1 MRPRIM
7 LPVFTYLARLSA
19 VLAAIFCARL
29 ISSPATAGA
38 YTFYEASSEELAGPP
53 GSIIRTEVLPGAPWG
68 ARAARLLYRSTGL
81 AGEPIAVSAV
91 VVVPTKPPPAEAR
104 QIVAWAHPT
113 TGVAR
118 KCAPSLLLD
127 AVMPTITGLTEML
140 ERGYVVVATDYPG
153 LGTGGEHPYLVG
165 VSEGRAVLDSVRAA
179 RTLTHAGN
187 RFAVWGHSQG
197 GHAALWT
204 GELARTYAPE
214 LDLVGIAAAA
224 PASELAKLF
233 DDDLSTTAGQIL
245 TALSLWSWSRVY
257 DTSLAS
263 VVQPNAIE
271 PVGKIGG
278 QCVSGF
284 ADLMVDASAFGQIRH
299 GFLKGDPTGIA
310 PWSTYLAESTP
321 GNHAGKWP
329 PVFIAQ
335 GSDDKIVDPPVTTDF
350 AIKLCDQGVGVRYF
364 SVPGATHDV
373 IATVSAKNAIAWIGD
388 RFADRLAPT
397 DCVAKNGASH

>member
-1 MRPRIM
+1 MSSVVPWPARIAGI
-7 LPVFTYLARLSA
+7 V
-19 VLAAIFCARL
+19 AAIACPWL
-29 ISSPATAGA
+29 IQPSASAESFAFYDVPA
-38 YTFYEASSEELAGPP
+38 EQLAGPP
-53 GSIIRTEVLPGAPWG
+53 GSIIRTQDLPGAPWG
-68 ARAARLLYRSTGL
+68 ARAQRLLYRSTGL

-127 AVMPTITGLTEML
+127 AVMATITGLTDMVG
-140 ERGYVVVATDYPG
+140 RGYVVVATDYPG
-153 LGTGGEHPYLVG
+153 LGTDGEHPYLVG
-165 VSEGRAVLDSVRAA
+165 ISEGRAVLDSVRAA
-179 RTLTHAGN
+179 RALTHAGN

-204 GELARTYAPE
+204 GELARTYAPD

-233 DDDLSTTAGQIL
+233 DDDLNTTAGQIL

-263 VVQPNAIE
+263 VVLPHAIE

-284 ADLMVDASAFGQIRH
+284 VDFMVDASAYGQIQR
-299 GFLKGDPTGIA
+299 GFLKGDPTTIA

-321 GNHAGKWP
+321 GNRAGKWP

-335 GSDDKIVDPPVTTDF
+335 GSDDKIVDQPVTTNF

-373 IATVSAKNAIAWIGD
+373 IATVSAKNAIAWIAD
-388 RFADRLAPT
+388 RFADKLAPT
-397 DCVAKNGASH
+397 DCIAKNGASH

>member
-1 MRPRIM
+1 M
-7 LPVFTYLARLSA
+7 LIHRLRLAGVSCVFAALACAWLNPLPASA
-19 VLAAIFCARL
+19 EPY
-29 ISSPATAGA
+29 S
-38 YTFYEASSEELAGPP
+38 FYEVSSEMLAGPP
-53 GSIIRTEVLPGAPWG
+53 GSIIRTQALPGAPWG
-68 ARAARLLYRSTGL
+68 AVAARLLYRSTGL

-91 VVVPTKPPPAEAR
+91 IVAPTKPSPPGGLPV
-104 QIVAWAHPT
+104 VAWAHPT

-127 AVMPTITGLTEML
+127 AIMPTITGLSEMV

-153 LGTGGEHPYLVG
+153 LGTDGEHPYLVG

-214 LDLVGIAAAA
+214 LDLIGIAAAA

-233 DDDLSTTAGQIL
+233 DDDLGTTAGQIL

-263 VVQPNAIE
+263 VVQPTAIE

-284 ADLMVDASAFGQIRH
+284 VDLMVDASAYSQIQR
-299 GFLKGDPTGIA
+299 GFLKGDPTKIV

-321 GNHAGKWP
+321 GSHAGKWP

-335 GSDDKIVDPPVTTDF
+335 GGDDKIVDPPVTTNF
-350 AIKLCDQGVGVRYF
+350 AIKLCDQGVDVRYF
-364 SVPGATHDV
+364 SVPGATHDI
-373 IATVSAKNAIAWIGD
+373 IANVSAKNAIAWIAD

-397 DCVAKNGASH
+397 DCIAKNGASH

>member
-1 MRPRIM
+1 MSSVVPWPARIAGI
-7 LPVFTYLARLSA
+7 V
-19 VLAAIFCARL
+19 AAIACPWL
-29 ISSPATAGA
+29 IQPSASAESFAFYDVPA
-38 YTFYEASSEELAGPP
+38 EQLAGPP
-53 GSIIRTEVLPGAPWG
+53 GSIIRTQDLPGAPWG
-68 ARAARLLYRSTGL
+68 ARAQRLLYRSTGL

-91 VVVPTKPPPAEAR
+91 VVVPTKPPPAEAGR
-104 QIVAWAHPT
+104 SSPGPIRPP
-113 TGVAR
+113 GVAR

-127 AVMPTITGLTEML
+127 AVMPTITGLTDMV

-153 LGTGGEHPYLVG
+153 LGTDGEHPYLVG
-165 VSEGRAVLDSVRAA
+165 ISEGRAVLDSVRAA
-179 RTLTHAGN
+179 RALTHAGN

-204 GELARTYAPE
+204 GELARTYAPD

-233 DDDLSTTAGQIL
+233 DDDLNTTAGQIL
-245 TALSLWSWSRVY
+245 TALSLWSWSHVY
-257 DTSLAS
+257 DTSLPRWCCRTPS
-263 VVQPNAIE
+263 SRSGE
-271 PVGKIGG
+271 IGG

-284 ADLMVDASAFGQIRH
+284 VDFMVDASAYGQIQR
-299 GFLKGDPTGIA
+299 GFLKGDPTKIA

-335 GSDDKIVDPPVTTDF
+335 GSDDKIVDPPVTTNF

-373 IATVSAKNAIAWIGD
+373 IATVSAKNAIAWIAD
-388 RFADRLAPT
+388 RFADKLAPT
-397 DCVAKNGASH
+397 DCIAKNGASH

>member
-1 MRPRIM
+1 MLIHCRRLAGTGCVFAALACAWLNPLPASAEPYSFYEISSEM
-7 LPVFTYLARLSA
+7 LP
-19 VLAAIFCARL
+19 
-29 ISSPATAGA
+29 
-38 YTFYEASSEELAGPP
+38 GPP
-53 GSIIRTEVLPGAPWG
+53 GSVIRSEPFAGAPWG
-68 ARAARLLYRSTGL
+68 ARAARVLYRSTGL

-91 VVVPTKPPPAEAR
+91 IVMPTKPPPADGR

-127 AVMPTITGLTEML
+127 QVMPTIAGLTEMVDK
-140 ERGYVVVATDYPG
+140 GYVVVATDYPG
-153 LGTGGEHPYLVG
+153 LGTAGEHPYLVG
-165 VSEGRAVLDSVRAA
+165 ISEGRAVLDSVRAA
-179 RTLTHAGN
+179 RALTQAGN

-224 PASELAKLF
+224 PASELAQLF

-245 TALSLWSWSRVY
+245 TALSLWSWSHVF
-257 DTSLAS
+257 DASLTS
-263 VVQPNAIE
+263 VVQQRAIK
-271 PVGKIGG
+271 PVGEIGA

-284 ADLMVDASAFGQIRH
+284 ADLLVDASAYAQIGR
-299 GFLKGDPTGIA
+299 GFLKGDPARIV
-310 PWSTYLAESTP
+310 PWSTYLSESTP

-335 GSDDKIVDPPVTTDF
+335 GSDDKIVDPPVTTNF
-350 AIKLCDQGVGVRYF
+350 AIKLCNQGVAVRYF
-364 SVPGATHDV
+364 SVPGGTHEV
-373 IATVSAKNAIAWIGD
+373 IAKVSAKDAVAWIAD
-388 RFADRLAPT
+388 RFADRLAST
-397 DCVAKNGASH
+397 DCVVKGGASH